1 MYSQQYMKFNSV
13 IERLNVQFLNET
25 KNFQKELDLELIEPE
40 NFKSGTK
47 FWDKKQFNKNMLIQT
62 FYCKKI
68 SL

>member
-25 KNFQKELDLELIEPE
+25 KKSQKELDLELIEPK
-40 NFKSGTK
+40 NFKSETK

-62 FYCKKI
+62 FYYKKM